1 AEAVADEPAPA
12 TERDEDSGREAH
24 TAIPSWENVAP
35 MREAATAE
43 ANAPTTVVWAPIAT
57 ETAVGETIAKPAATM
72 LETATHTTGEGASGT
87 VDEPGAKIPEFAD
100 GSPGNYLATD
110 EIVVAE
116 DLRADGDRED
126 SEGET
131 VETI

>member
-1 AEAVADEPAPA
+1 
-12 TERDEDSGREAH
+12 
-24 TAIPSWENVAP
+24 
-35 MREAATAE
+35 
-43 ANAPTTVVWAPIAT
+43 
-57 ETAVGETIAKPAATM
+57 M

-87 VDEPGAKIPEFAD
+87 VDEPGAKVLEFAD

-131 VETI
+131 VETIDGDELEEDERRRSRTVRHYKIRR